1 MAELVRVKMVD
12 PILGRKLTHI
22 SSGGLWMHGLL
33 GISGVAS
40 LGKDPNGGANILL
53 LCFKGL
59 KHGKMHLIPVAG
71 DQIGPDGWV
80 DLEMDRVYGYCTLL
94 ERYLT
99 DLGVR

>member
-59 KHGKMHLIPVAG
+59 KHCH
-71 DQIGPDGWV
+71 
-80 DLEMDRVYGYCTLL
+80 
-94 ERYLT
+94 
-99 DLGVR
+99 DLGVDVNSSKLPAFGSI